1 MLHCFDFLQD
11 IYDFFVNKWTE
22 ISEMPS
28 KKRIH
33 FWKFT
38 LEYVGSYSL
47 HVKSFIWIA
56 RCRKFNLS
64 LNAFLSW
71 FKLELK
77 INQMSY
83 GDNKRLS
90 YLNNNAYKMEDILL
104 L

>member
-1 MLHCFDFLQD
+1 MWDHINLL
-11 IYDFFVNKWTE
+11 
-22 ISEMPS
+22 
-28 KKRIH
+28 
-33 FWKFT
+33 
-38 LEYVGSYSL
+38 SL
-47 HVKSFIWIA
+47 HVKYFIWIA